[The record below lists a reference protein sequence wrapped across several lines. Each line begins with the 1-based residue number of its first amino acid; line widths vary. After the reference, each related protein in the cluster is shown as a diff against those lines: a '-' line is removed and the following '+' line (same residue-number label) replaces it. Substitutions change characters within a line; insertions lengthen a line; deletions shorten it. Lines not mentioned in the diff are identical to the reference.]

1 MPSATIHLKRTS
13 KSNQMK
19 DLAKWMVKW
28 KCGLLFTFTLL
39 FYFCRISKK
48 CLKLPLGS
56 SFFLYYLK
64 GRKDK
69 ANFWED
75 LTQRLTSKL
84 QDEEYESFCSFV
96 NVYWEDR
103 VEEIKRQRERQR
115 KTKKDR
121 KGNDPKNEP
130 ISWEFKY
137 TTT

>member
-1 MPSATIHLKRTS
+1 LNELSNTSFEENLQVKPNERFSKMNGKMKMWFIVHLYFI
-13 KSNQMK
+13 
-19 DLAKWMVKW
+19 V
-28 KCGLLFTFTLL
+28 LLLQNF
-39 FYFCRISKK
+39 KK

-96 NVYWEDR
+96 NVY
-103 VEEIKRQRERQR
+103 
-115 KTKKDR
+115 
-121 KGNDPKNEP
+121 
-130 ISWEFKY
+130 
-137 TTT
+137 